1 MGGRAQDN
9 KQQERERLK
18 LLSKEMKK
26 DFDCHTDTALDSNI
40 FQKDPNIIVLEI
52 HLNSQ
57 EKVVTILFLFQT
69 QEQLLILVI
78 LSTK

>member
-1 MGGRAQDN
+1 
-9 KQQERERLK
+9 
-18 LLSKEMKK
+18 MKK
-26 DFDCHTDTALDSNI
+26 DFDRHTDIALDSNI

-57 EKVVTILFLFQT
+57 EKVVTSLFLFQT